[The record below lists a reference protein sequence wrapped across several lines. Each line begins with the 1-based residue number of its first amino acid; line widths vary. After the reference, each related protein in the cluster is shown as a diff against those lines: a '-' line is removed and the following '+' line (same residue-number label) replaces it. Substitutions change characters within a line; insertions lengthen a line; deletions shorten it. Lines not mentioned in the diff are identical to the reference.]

1 MNDRVT
7 TAMQALPDGEAELT
21 LVVRLSWEDVARLG
35 QEAGRLASQMQRPVT
50 LDEAVSHR
58 LRSARVTAAQAKP
71 TGEQPPAA
79 VSAGGTGAAGLAGT
93 GSTSASVGTG
103 STSASI
109 GTGSTSASVGTGSTS
124 ASVSSLPPR
133 PATDHARP
141 PAEQARQAI
150 ERINGTA

>member
-7 TAMQALPDGEAELT
+7 AAMQALPDGEAELT
-21 LVVRLSWEDVARLG
+21 LVVRLSWEDIARLG
-35 QEAGRLASQMQRPVT
+35 QEAGRLASRMQRPVT

-58 LRSARVTAAQAKP
+58 LRSARAAAAHAKP
-71 TGEQPPAA
+71 AGEQPPAA
-79 VSAGGTGAAGLAGT
+79 VSAGVTGAAGFAGT
-93 GSTSASVGTG
+93 GG
-103 STSASI
+103 
-109 GTGSTSASVGTGSTS
+109 TS

-133 PATDHARP
+133 APAEQARP

>member
-58 LRSARVTAAQAKP
+58 LRSARATAAHAKP

-93 GSTSASVGTG
+93 GTTGASVGTG
-103 STSASI
+103 SI
-109 GTGSTSASVGTGSTS
+109 S

-150 ERINGTA
+150 ERITGTA